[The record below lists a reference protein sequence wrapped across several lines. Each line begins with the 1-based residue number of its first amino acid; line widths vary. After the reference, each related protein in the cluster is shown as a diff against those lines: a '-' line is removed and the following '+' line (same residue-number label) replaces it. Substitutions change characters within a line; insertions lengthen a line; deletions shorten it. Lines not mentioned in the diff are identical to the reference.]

1 MNEWPRYV
9 GECYLGK
16 FTFFQTRQSL
26 LMLPSGWFKCW
37 RGEARGGV
45 CQIYYML
52 EKKILFKDVAVCCV
66 CVYLNKRNQ
75 LFHSTR

>member
-1 MNEWPRYV
+1 MNDL
-9 GECYLGK
+9 GMSATTTYLGK

-52 EKKILFKDVAVCCV
+52 EKNIIQRCGGLLCV
-66 CVYLNKRNQ
+66 CVLEQEKSIVSFY
-75 LFHSTR
+75 

>member
-1 MNEWPRYV
+1 MNDL
-9 GECYLGK
+9 GMSATTTYLGK

-37 RGEARGGV
+37 RGEAGGGD

-52 EKKILFKDVAVCCV
+52 EKNIIQRCGGLLCV
-66 CVYLNKRNQ
+66 CVLEQEKSIVSFY
-75 LFHSTR
+75 